1 MRDASHKHRRRISQ
15 SPAWTAVWWLIG
27 VATTSYPTIVSG
39 FRLVQGGL
47 GDTRLVNFTLE
58 HGYRWLMGWPLAE
71 SFWSPPIFFPA
82 TGVTAY
88 TDLLLGVAPLYWVWR
103 WLGAAP
109 DTAYQ
114 CWMLVCWS
122 LNFVAFYWLLR
133 RSLATSVLASSV
145 GAWFFAFA
153 SPRMAGVMHQQLMIQ
168 FFLVLMLASIVEIA
182 RSQDRNTNSTRTRV
196 WIALFFVAG
205 VLQLNTAVY
214 PLLYFSLGLTATA
227 AIVAFSRSGRS
238 TAAQIFRTHLATIA
252 ACAAAA
258 LLVAVPTI
266 LHYRDS
272 AAAFGARPLPPH
284 HLPNLASWL
293 LMGDY
298 NLLWGGLHEL
308 PYFEWANRSLHHNGI
323 GVFAMVLC
331 GVGLWHG
338 RDRTIVRLM
347 AAAVAVLFLITL
359 RLPGDWS
366 LWEPLRHI
374 IPGGTS
380 ARAIARVGMVLLYPA
395 AFGIA
400 LAIEGALLRRSW
412 WVALLLL
419 APVVVEQI
427 HRPLTYDKAAARS
440 RVEAIADTVPR
451 DIDAFLLT
459 TTDGQQDRCVHE
471 DAMWVTFSAGVP
483 TVNGRYGKRP
493 GRCWQ
498 LRDVHYGNRRKAAKI
513 RANLDQWIEC
523 RDLDPDRIAWVNFQ
537 ARPAVPK

>member
-1 MRDASHKHRRRISQ
+1 MRDASHMHQRRISQ

-47 GDTRLVNFTLE
+47 GDTRLVNFILE
-58 HGYRWLMGWPLAE
+58 HGYRWLMGLPLAE

-168 FFLVLMLASIVEIA
+168 FFLVLMLVSIVEIA
-182 RSQDRNTNSTRTRV
+182 RSQDRDTNSTRTRV

-227 AIVAFSRSGRS
+227 AIVVCSRSGRS
-238 TAAQIFRTHLATIA
+238 TAAHIFRSHLATIA

-258 LLVAVPTI
+258 LLVAMPTI
-266 LHYRDS
+266 MHYRDS
-272 AAAFGARPLPPH
+272 AAAFGARPLQPH
-284 HLPNLASWL
+284 HLPKLASWL

-298 NLLWGGLHEL
+298 NLLWGGA
-308 PYFEWANRSLHHNGI
+308 PR
-323 GVFAMVLC
+323 
-331 GVGLWHG
+331 
-338 RDRTIVRLM
+338 
-347 AAAVAVLFLITL
+347 AAIF
-359 RLPGDWS
+359 
-366 LWEPLRHI
+366 
-374 IPGGTS
+374 
-380 ARAIARVGMVLLYPA
+380 RVGKSISPPQRHRRFRDGVVR
-395 AFGIA
+395 
-400 LAIEGALLRRSW
+400 RRS
-412 WVALLLL
+412 V
-419 APVVVEQI
+419 
-427 HRPLTYDKAAARS
+427 ARS
-440 RVEAIADTVPR
+440 
-451 DIDAFLLT
+451 
-459 TTDGQQDRCVHE
+459 
-471 DAMWVTFSAGVP
+471 
-483 TVNGRYGKRP
+483 
-493 GRCWQ
+493 
-498 LRDVHYGNRRKAAKI
+498 
-513 RANLDQWIEC
+513 
-523 RDLDPDRIAWVNFQ
+523 
-537 ARPAVPK
+537 